1 LSNYRLKADSVLTET
16 AKSEKKWKYAQEPPL
31 ASVAALAD
39 ALQVDEPIAWL
50 LCHRKVCTFE
60 QARDFFRPDLGKFH
74 DPFLMKD
81 MDKAVDRLTDAIQQ
95 QERILVYGDYDVDG
109 TTSVA
114 VLYRFIQ
121 SLNPSVQ
128 FYVPDRHKEGYGL
141 SMTGVEW
148 AAEHNIDLII
158 TLDCGITAVAEVEW
172 AVELGIDVVITDH
185 HLPALLPD
193 AYAILNPKQ
202 PGCNY
207 PFKELSGCGIGYKLV
222 QAYTLKHGLSNEH
235 LTQSLDLV
243 AVSIAADFVPLMGE
257 NRILA
262 YFGFQKLN
270 QNPCAGLKAVI
281 QLSRPKSQLTVNDV
295 IFSIAPRI
303 NAAGRMGDARQA
315 VELLL
320 CCDMNEAEV
329 LAAAINTT
337 NSDRRDVDAV
347 ITREAIEM
355 ARDSENFFSRKTTV
369 VFGKN
374 WHKGVLGIV
383 ASRLV
388 EQYYRPTVVFS
399 DADGMLT
406 GSART
411 VSGFNIYQALSG
423 CSDCIEQFGG
433 HEAAAGLSIKAE
445 NLNTFCARFEQEVDR
460 LILDEQL
467 LPSLDIERPIR
478 LSQIT
483 PKFYRILRQFA
494 PFGPENPQPVFAS
507 EGVFSDG
514 TARVV
519 GENHLLMNVQQED
532 SHSFAAIA
540 FGSAT
545 HINRIA
551 KGLPF
556 NMAYTIEE
564 STFHGQTK
572 IKLIIKDIKFL

>member
-1 LSNYRLKADSVLTET
+1 MTDSVLTET
-16 AKSEKKWKYAQEPPL
+16 AKTEKKWKYAQAPPS

-50 LCHRKVCTFE
+50 LCHRKVCSFE
-60 QARDFFRPDLGKFH
+60 QARDFFRPDLGKLH

-81 MDKAVDRLTDAIQQ
+81 MEKAVDRLAEAIER

-148 AAEHNIDLII
+148 AAENNIDLII

-172 AVELGIDVVITDH
+172 ANELGIDVVVTDH
-185 HLPALLPD
+185 HLPAVLPK

-202 PGCNY
+202 PGCAY

-222 QAYTLKHGLSNEH
+222 QAYALKHRISSDWI
-235 LTQSLDLV
+235 TQSLELV
-243 AVSIAADFVPLMGE
+243 AVSIAADFVPLTGE

-262 YFGFQKLN
+262 YYGLQKLN
-270 QNPCAGLKAVI
+270 QNPCPGLKAVI
-281 QLSRPKSQLTVNDV
+281 QLSRPKSELTVNDIV
-295 IFSIAPRI
+295 FSIAPRI

-320 CCDMNEAEV
+320 SSDTYDADV
-329 LAAAINTT
+329 RAAAINTT
-337 NSDRRDVDAV
+337 NSDRRDVDAL
-347 ITREAIEM
+347 ITREALEM
-355 ARDSENFFSRKTTV
+355 ARCASNFSERKTTV
-369 VFGKN
+369 VFGAH

-399 DADGMLT
+399 HADGLLT

-411 VSGFNIYQALSG
+411 VNGFNIYQALLG
-423 CSDCIEQFGG
+423 CSECIEQFGG
-433 HEAAAGLSIKAE
+433 HEAAAGLTIKAE
-445 NLNTFCARFEQEVDR
+445 NLDAFCARFEQEVDR
-460 LILDEQL
+460 LILEEQL
-467 LPSLDIERPIR
+467 FPSLDIERPIR
-478 LSQIT
+478 LAQIT
-483 PKFYRILRQFA
+483 PKFFRILRQFA
-494 PFGPENPQPVFAS
+494 PFGPENPQPIFAS
-507 EGVFSDG
+507 EAVFSDG
-514 TARVV
+514 TAKIV
-519 GENHLLMNVQQED
+519 GENHLLMKVQQED
-532 SHSFAAIA
+532 SQSFTAIA
-540 FGSAT
+540 FGSAA
-545 HINRIA
+545 HLNRMA

-564 STFHGQTK
+564 NTFRGQTE

>member
-1 LSNYRLKADSVLTET
+1 MTDPVLTET
-16 AKSEKKWKYAQEPPL
+16 AKTEKKWKYAQAPPS

-50 LCHRKVCTFE
+50 LCHRKVCSFE
-60 QARDFFRPDLGKFH
+60 QARDFFRPDLGKLH

-81 MDKAVDRLTDAIQQ
+81 MEKAVDRLAEAIER

-121 SLNPSVQ
+121 SLNPAVQ

-148 AAEHNIDLII
+148 AAENNIDLII

-172 AVELGIDVVITDH
+172 ANELGIDVVVTDH
-185 HLPALLPD
+185 HLPAVLPQ

-202 PGCNY
+202 PGCAY
-207 PFKELSGCGIGYKLV
+207 PFKELSGCGIGFKLV
-222 QAYTLKHGLSNEH
+222 QAYALKHRISSEWI
-235 LTQSLDLV
+235 TQSLELV
-243 AVSIAADFVPLMGE
+243 AVSIAADFVPLTGE

-262 YFGFQKLN
+262 YFGLQKLN
-270 QNPCAGLKAVI
+270 QNPCPGLKAVI
-281 QLSRPKSQLTVNDV
+281 QLSRPKSELSVNDIV
-295 IFSIAPRI
+295 FSIAPRI

-320 CCDMNEAEV
+320 SSDAYDADV
-329 LAAAINTT
+329 RAAAINTT
-337 NSDRRDVDAV
+337 NSDRRDVDAL
-347 ITREAIEM
+347 ITREALEM
-355 ARDSENFFSRKTTV
+355 ARCASNFSERKTTV
-369 VFGKN
+369 VFGAH

-399 DADGMLT
+399 HADGLLT

-411 VSGFNIYQALSG
+411 VNGFNIYQALLG
-423 CSDCIEQFGG
+423 CSECIEQFGG
-433 HEAAAGLSIKAE
+433 HEAAAGLTIKAE
-445 NLNTFCARFEQEVDR
+445 NLDAFCARFEQEVDR
-460 LILDEQL
+460 LILEEQL

-478 LSQIT
+478 LAQIT
-483 PKFYRILRQFA
+483 PKFFRILRQFA
-494 PFGPENPQPVFAS
+494 PFGPDNPQPIFAS
-507 EGVFSDG
+507 EAVFSDG
-514 TARVV
+514 TAKIV
-519 GENHLLMNVQQED
+519 GENHLLMKVQQED
-532 SHSFAAIA
+532 SQSFTAIA
-540 FGSAT
+540 FGSAA
-545 HINRIA
+545 HLNRMA

-564 STFHGQTK
+564 NTFRGQTE

>member
-1 LSNYRLKADSVLTET
+1 MTDSVLTET
-16 AKSEKKWKYAQEPPL
+16 AKTEKKWKYAKAPPS

-50 LCHRKVCTFE
+50 LCHRKVCSFE
-60 QARDFFRPDLGKFH
+60 QARDFFRPDLGKLH

-81 MDKAVDRLTDAIQQ
+81 MEKAVDRLAEAIER

-121 SLNPSVQ
+121 SLNPAVQ

-148 AAEHNIDLII
+148 AAENNIDLII

-172 AVELGIDVVITDH
+172 ANELGIDVVVTDH
-185 HLPALLPD
+185 HLPAVLPQ

-202 PGCNY
+202 PGCAY

-222 QAYTLKHGLSNEH
+222 QAYALKHRISSEWI
-235 LTQSLDLV
+235 TQSLELV
-243 AVSIAADFVPLMGE
+243 AVSIAADFVPLTGE

-262 YFGFQKLN
+262 YYGLQKLN
-270 QNPCAGLKAVI
+270 QNPCPGLKAVI
-281 QLSRPKSQLTVNDV
+281 QLSRPKSELTVNDIV
-295 IFSIAPRI
+295 FSIAPRI

-320 CCDMNEAEV
+320 SSDAYDADV
-329 LAAAINTT
+329 RAAAINTT
-337 NSDRRDVDAV
+337 NSDRRDVDAL
-347 ITREAIEM
+347 ITREALEM
-355 ARDSENFFSRKTTV
+355 ARCASNFSERKTTV
-369 VFGKN
+369 VFGAH

-399 DADGMLT
+399 HADGLLT

-411 VSGFNIYQALSG
+411 VNGFNIYQALLG
-423 CSDCIEQFGG
+423 CSECIEQFGG
-433 HEAAAGLSIKAE
+433 HEAAAGLTIKAE
-445 NLNTFCARFEQEVDR
+445 NLDAFCARFEQEVDR
-460 LILDEQL
+460 LILEEQL
-467 LPSLDIERPIR
+467 FPSLDIERPIR
-478 LSQIT
+478 LAQIT
-483 PKFYRILRQFA
+483 PKFFRILRQFA
-494 PFGPENPQPVFAS
+494 PFGPENPQPIFAS
-507 EGVFSDG
+507 EAVFSDG
-514 TARVV
+514 TAKIV
-519 GENHLLMNVQQED
+519 GENHLLMKVQQED
-532 SHSFAAIA
+532 SQSFTAIA
-540 FGSAT
+540 FGSAA
-545 HINRIA
+545 HLNRMA

-564 STFHGQTK
+564 NTFRGQTE

>member
-1 LSNYRLKADSVLTET
+1 MPDSVLTET
-16 AKSEKKWKYAQEPPL
+16 TKSEKKWKYAQAPPS
-31 ASVAALAD
+31 ASVAALSE

-50 LCHRKVCTFE
+50 LCHRNVCSFE
-60 QARDFFRPDLGKFH
+60 QARDYFRPDLSKLH

-81 MDKAVDRLTDAIQQ
+81 MEKAVDRLTVAIHR

-109 TTSVA
+109 TTSIA
-114 VLYRFIQ
+114 VLFRFIK

-128 FYVPDRHKEGYGL
+128 FYVPDRHSEGYGL

-148 AAEHNIDLII
+148 AAENNIDLII

-172 AVELGIDVVITDH
+172 ANELGIDVVVTDH
-185 HLPALLPD
+185 HLPSVLPQAL
-193 AYAILNPKQ
+193 AILNPKQ
-202 PGCNY
+202 PGCTY
-207 PFKELSGCGIGYKLV
+207 PFKELSGCGIGYKLM
-222 QAYTLKHGLSNEH
+222 QAYTIKHGLSTEW
-235 LTQSLDLV
+235 LSQSLDLV
-243 AVSIAADFVPLMGE
+243 AVSIAADFVPLIGE

-262 YFGFQKLN
+262 YYGLQKLN
-270 QNPCAGLKAVI
+270 QNPCPGLKAVI
-281 QLSRPKSQLTVNDV
+281 QLSRPKTELTVNDIV
-295 IFSIAPRI
+295 FSIAPRI

-315 VELLL
+315 VALLL
-320 CCDMNEAEV
+320 CNEMNDADV
-329 LAAAINTT
+329 QAAAINTT

-355 ARDSENFFSRKTTV
+355 ARCSENFSQRKTTV
-369 VFGKN
+369 VFGAH

-399 DADGMLT
+399 HVDGLLT

-411 VSGFNIYQALSG
+411 VNGFNIYQALLG
-423 CSDCIEQFGG
+423 CSECIEQFGG
-433 HEAAAGLSIKAE
+433 HEAAAGLTIKAE
-445 NLNTFCARFEQEVDR
+445 NLEAFCTRFEQEVDR
-460 LILDEQL
+460 LILEEQL

-494 PFGPENPQPVFAS
+494 PFGPENPQPIFAS
-507 EGVFSDG
+507 EAVFSDG
-514 TARVV
+514 TAKIV
-519 GENHLLMNVQQED
+519 GENHLLMKVRQED
-532 SHSFAAIA
+532 SHSFSAIA

-545 HINRIA
+545 HLNRMA

-564 STFHGQTK
+564 STYKGQTE

>member
-1 LSNYRLKADSVLTET
+1 MTDPVLTET
-16 AKSEKKWKYAQEPPL
+16 AKTEKKWKYAQAPPS

-50 LCHRKVCTFE
+50 LCHRKVCSFE
-60 QARDFFRPDLGKFH
+60 QARDFFRPDLGKLH

-81 MDKAVDRLTDAIQQ
+81 MEKAVDRLAEAIER

-114 VLYRFIQ
+114 VLYRFIK
-121 SLNPSVQ
+121 SLNPAVQ

-148 AAEHNIDLII
+148 AAENNIDLII

-172 AVELGIDVVITDH
+172 ANELGIDVVVTDH
-185 HLPALLPD
+185 HLPAVLPQ

-202 PGCNY
+202 PGCAY

-222 QAYTLKHGLSNEH
+222 QAYALKHRISSEWI
-235 LTQSLDLV
+235 TQSLELV
-243 AVSIAADFVPLMGE
+243 AVSIAADFVPLTGE

-262 YFGFQKLN
+262 YYGLQKLN
-270 QNPCAGLKAVI
+270 QNPCPGLKAVI
-281 QLSRPKSQLTVNDV
+281 QLSRPKSELTVNDIV
-295 IFSIAPRI
+295 FSIAPRI

-320 CCDMNEAEV
+320 SSDAYDADV
-329 LAAAINTT
+329 RAAAINTT
-337 NSDRRDVDAV
+337 NSDRRDVDAL
-347 ITREAIEM
+347 ITREALEM
-355 ARDSENFFSRKTTV
+355 ARCASNFSERKTTV
-369 VFGKN
+369 VFGAH

-399 DADGMLT
+399 HADGLLT

-411 VSGFNIYQALSG
+411 VNGFNIYQALLG
-423 CSDCIEQFGG
+423 CSECIEQFGG
-433 HEAAAGLSIKAE
+433 HEAAAGLTIKAE
-445 NLNTFCARFEQEVDR
+445 NLDAFCARFEQEVDR
-460 LILDEQL
+460 LILEEQL

-478 LSQIT
+478 LAQIT
-483 PKFYRILRQFA
+483 PKFFRILRQFA
-494 PFGPENPQPVFAS
+494 PFGPDNPQPIFAS
-507 EGVFSDG
+507 EAVFSDG
-514 TARVV
+514 TAKIV
-519 GENHLLMNVQQED
+519 GENHLLMKVQQED
-532 SHSFAAIA
+532 SQSFTAIA
-540 FGSAT
+540 FGSAA
-545 HINRIA
+545 HLNRMA

-564 STFHGQTK
+564 NTFRGQTE

>member
-1 LSNYRLKADSVLTET
+1 MTDSVLTET
-16 AKSEKKWKYAQEPPL
+16 AKTEKKWKYAQAPPS

-50 LCHRKVCTFE
+50 LCHRKVCSFE
-60 QARDFFRPDLGKFH
+60 QARDFFRPDLGKLH

-81 MDKAVDRLTDAIQQ
+81 MEKAVDRLAEAIER

-121 SLNPSVQ
+121 SLNPAVQ
-128 FYVPDRHKEGYGL
+128 FYVPDRHREGYGL

-148 AAEHNIDLII
+148 AAENNIDLII

-172 AVELGIDVVITDH
+172 ANELGIDVVVTDH
-185 HLPALLPD
+185 HLPAVLPQ

-202 PGCNY
+202 PGCAY

-222 QAYTLKHGLSNEH
+222 QAYALKHRISSEWI
-235 LTQSLDLV
+235 TQSLELV
-243 AVSIAADFVPLMGE
+243 AVSIAADFVPLTGE

-262 YFGFQKLN
+262 YYGLQKLN
-270 QNPCAGLKAVI
+270 QNPCPGLKAVI
-281 QLSRPKSQLTVNDV
+281 QLSRPKSELTVNDIV
-295 IFSIAPRI
+295 FSIAPRI

-320 CCDMNEAEV
+320 SSDTYDADV
-329 LAAAINTT
+329 RAAAINTT
-337 NSDRRDVDAV
+337 NSDRRDVDAL
-347 ITREAIEM
+347 ITREALEM
-355 ARDSENFFSRKTTV
+355 ARCASNFSERKTTV
-369 VFGKN
+369 VFGAH

-399 DADGMLT
+399 HADGLLT

-411 VSGFNIYQALSG
+411 VNGFNIYQALLG
-423 CSDCIEQFGG
+423 CSECIEQFGG
-433 HEAAAGLSIKAE
+433 HEAAAGLTIKAE
-445 NLNTFCARFEQEVDR
+445 NLDAFCTRFEQEVDR
-460 LILDEQL
+460 LILEEQL

-478 LSQIT
+478 LAQIT
-483 PKFYRILRQFA
+483 PKFFRILRQFA
-494 PFGPENPQPVFAS
+494 PFGPENPQPIFAS
-507 EGVFSDG
+507 EAAFSDG
-514 TARVV
+514 TAKIV
-519 GENHLLMNVQQED
+519 GENHLLMKVQQED
-532 SHSFAAIA
+532 SQSFTAIA
-540 FGSAT
+540 FGSAA
-545 HINRIA
+545 HLNRMA

-564 STFHGQTK
+564 NTFRGQTE

>member
-1 LSNYRLKADSVLTET
+1 MTDSVLTET
-16 AKSEKKWKYAQEPPL
+16 AKTEKKWKYAQAPPS

-50 LCHRKVCTFE
+50 LCHRKVCSFE
-60 QARDFFRPDLGKFH
+60 QARDFFRPDLGKLH

-81 MDKAVDRLTDAIQQ
+81 MEKAVDRLAEAIER

-121 SLNPSVQ
+121 SLNPAVQ

-148 AAEHNIDLII
+148 AAENNIDLII

-172 AVELGIDVVITDH
+172 ANELGIDVVVTDH
-185 HLPALLPD
+185 HLPAVLPQ

-202 PGCNY
+202 PGCAY

-222 QAYTLKHGLSNEH
+222 QAYALKHRISSDWI
-235 LTQSLDLV
+235 TQSLELV
-243 AVSIAADFVPLMGE
+243 AVSIAADFVPLTGE

-262 YFGFQKLN
+262 YYGLQKLN
-270 QNPCAGLKAVI
+270 QNPCPGLKAVI
-281 QLSRPKSQLTVNDV
+281 QLSRPKSELTVNDIV
-295 IFSIAPRI
+295 FSIAPRI

-320 CCDMNEAEV
+320 SSDAYDADV
-329 LAAAINTT
+329 RAAAINTT
-337 NSDRRDVDAV
+337 NSDRRDVDAL
-347 ITREAIEM
+347 ITREALEM
-355 ARDSENFFSRKTTV
+355 ARCASNFSERKTTV
-369 VFGKN
+369 VFGAH

-399 DADGMLT
+399 HADGLLT

-411 VSGFNIYQALSG
+411 VNGFNIYQALLG
-423 CSDCIEQFGG
+423 CSECIEQFGG
-433 HEAAAGLSIKAE
+433 HEAAAGLTIKAE
-445 NLNTFCARFEQEVDR
+445 NLDAFCARFEQEVER
-460 LILDEQL
+460 LILEEQL
-467 LPSLDIERPIR
+467 FPSLDIERPIR
-478 LSQIT
+478 LAQIT
-483 PKFYRILRQFA
+483 PKFFRILRQFA
-494 PFGPENPQPVFAS
+494 PFGPENPQPIFAS
-507 EGVFSDG
+507 EAVFSDG
-514 TARVV
+514 TAKIV
-519 GENHLLMNVQQED
+519 GENHLLMKVQQED
-532 SHSFAAIA
+532 SQSFTAIA
-540 FGSAT
+540 FGSAA
-545 HINRIA
+545 HLNRMA

-564 STFHGQTK
+564 NTFRGQTE

>member
-1 LSNYRLKADSVLTET
+1 MTDSVLTET
-16 AKSEKKWKYAQEPPL
+16 AKTEKKWKYAQAPPS

-50 LCHRKVCTFE
+50 LCHRKVCSFE
-60 QARDFFRPDLGKFH
+60 QARDFFRPDLGKLH

-81 MDKAVDRLTDAIQQ
+81 MEKAVDRLAEAIER

-121 SLNPSVQ
+121 SLNPAVQ
-128 FYVPDRHKEGYGL
+128 FYVPDRHREGYGL

-148 AAEHNIDLII
+148 AAENNIDLII

-172 AVELGIDVVITDH
+172 ANELGIDVVVTDH
-185 HLPALLPD
+185 HLPAVLPQ

-202 PGCNY
+202 PGCAY

-222 QAYTLKHGLSNEH
+222 QAYALKHRISSEWI
-235 LTQSLDLV
+235 TQSLELV
-243 AVSIAADFVPLMGE
+243 AVSIAADFVPLTGE

-262 YFGFQKLN
+262 YYGLQKLN
-270 QNPCAGLKAVI
+270 QNPCPGLKAVI
-281 QLSRPKSQLTVNDV
+281 QLSRPKSELSVNDIV
-295 IFSIAPRI
+295 FSIAPRI

-320 CCDMNEAEV
+320 SSDTYDADV
-329 LAAAINTT
+329 RAAAINTT
-337 NSDRRDVDAV
+337 NSDRRDVDAL
-347 ITREAIEM
+347 ITREALEM
-355 ARDSENFFSRKTTV
+355 ARCASNFSERKTTV
-369 VFGKN
+369 VFGAH

-399 DADGMLT
+399 HADGLLT

-411 VSGFNIYQALSG
+411 VNGFNIYQALLG
-423 CSDCIEQFGG
+423 CSECIEQFGG
-433 HEAAAGLSIKAE
+433 HEAAAGLTIKAE
-445 NLNTFCARFEQEVDR
+445 NLDAFCARFEQEVDR
-460 LILDEQL
+460 LILEEQL
-467 LPSLDIERPIR
+467 FPSLDIERPIR
-478 LSQIT
+478 LAQIT
-483 PKFYRILRQFA
+483 PKFFRILRQFA
-494 PFGPENPQPVFAS
+494 PFGPENPQPIFAS
-507 EGVFSDG
+507 EAAFSDG
-514 TARVV
+514 TAKIV
-519 GENHLLMNVQQED
+519 GENHLLMKVQQED
-532 SHSFAAIA
+532 SQSFTAIA
-540 FGSAT
+540 FGSAA
-545 HINRIA
+545 HLNRMA

-564 STFHGQTK
+564 NTFRGQTE

>member
-1 LSNYRLKADSVLTET
+1 MSEPVLIET
-16 AKSEKKWKYAQEPPL
+16 AKSEKIWKYAKAPPL
-31 ASVAALAD
+31 ASVAVLAE
-39 ALQVDEPIAWL
+39 ALQVDEAIAWL
-50 LCHRKVCTFE
+50 LCHRKVCSFE
-60 QARDFFRPDLGKFH
+60 QARDYFRPDLNKLH

-81 MDKAVDRLTDAIQQ
+81 MDKAVDRLTEALHR

-109 TTSVA
+109 TTSIA
-114 VLYRFIQ
+114 VLYRFIA
-121 SLNPSVQ
+121 SINPSVQ

-141 SMTGVEW
+141 SMTAVEW
-148 AAEHNIDLII
+148 SAEQNIDLII

-172 AVELGIDVVITDH
+172 AKKLGIDVVVTDH
-185 HLPALLPD
+185 HLPSVLPA

-202 PGCNY
+202 PGCTY
-207 PFKELSGCGIGYKLV
+207 PFKELSGCGIGFKLV
-222 QAYTLKHGLSNEH
+222 QAYIMKHGMSTDW

-243 AVSIAADFVPLMGE
+243 AVSIAADFVPLTGE
-257 NRILA
+257 NRILV
-262 YFGFQKLN
+262 YFGLQKLN
-270 QNPCAGLKAVI
+270 QNPCPGLKAVI
-281 QLSRPKSQLTVNDV
+281 QLSRPKNELTVNDIV
-295 IFSIAPRI
+295 FSIAPRI

-320 CCDMNEAEV
+320 CCDMNDADV
-329 LAAAINTT
+329 RAAAINTT

-355 ARDSENFFSRKTTV
+355 ARCAENFSERKTMV
-369 VFGKN
+369 VYGKN

-388 EQYYRPTVVFS
+388 EQYYRPSVVFS
-399 DADGMLT
+399 QADGLLT

-411 VSGFNIYQALSG
+411 VNGFNIYQALSG
-423 CSDCIEQFGG
+423 CSECIEQFGG
-433 HEAAAGLSIKAE
+433 HEAAAGLIIKEE
-445 NLNTFCARFEQEVDR
+445 NLSAFCTRFEQEVDR

-467 LPSLDIERPIR
+467 VPSLEIERQIR

-494 PFGPENPQPVFAS
+494 PFGHDNPKPVFAS
-507 EGVFSDG
+507 EAVFSDG
-514 TARVV
+514 SARVV
-519 GENHLLMNVQQED
+519 GENHLLLRVQQD
-532 SHSFAAIA
+532 DGQAITAIA
-540 FGSAT
+540 FGSAM
-545 HINRIA
+545 HLNRIA

-564 STFHGQTK
+564 NTFRKQSE

>member
-1 LSNYRLKADSVLTET
+1 MTDSVLTET
-16 AKSEKKWKYAQEPPL
+16 AKTEKKWKYAQAPPS

-50 LCHRKVCTFE
+50 LCHRKVCSFE
-60 QARDFFRPDLGKFH
+60 QARDFFRPDLGKLH

-81 MDKAVDRLTDAIQQ
+81 MEKAVDRLAEAIRR

-148 AAEHNIDLII
+148 AAENNIDLII

-172 AVELGIDVVITDH
+172 ANELGIDVVVTDH
-185 HLPALLPD
+185 HLPAVLPQ

-202 PGCNY
+202 PGCAY

-222 QAYTLKHGLSNEH
+222 QAYALKHRISSEWI
-235 LTQSLDLV
+235 TQSLELV
-243 AVSIAADFVPLMGE
+243 AVSIAADFVPLTGE

-262 YFGFQKLN
+262 YYGLQKLN
-270 QNPCAGLKAVI
+270 QNPCPGLKAVI
-281 QLSRPKSQLTVNDV
+281 QLSRPKSELSVNDIV
-295 IFSIAPRI
+295 FSIAPRI

-320 CCDMNEAEV
+320 SSDTYDADV
-329 LAAAINTT
+329 RAAAINST
-337 NSDRRDVDAV
+337 NSDRRDVDAL
-347 ITREAIEM
+347 ITREALEM
-355 ARDSENFFSRKTTV
+355 ARCASNFSERKTTV
-369 VFGKN
+369 VFGAH

-399 DADGMLT
+399 HADGLLT

-411 VSGFNIYQALSG
+411 VNGFNIYQALLG
-423 CSDCIEQFGG
+423 CSECIEQFGG
-433 HEAAAGLSIKAE
+433 HEAAAGLTIKEE
-445 NLNTFCARFEQEVDR
+445 NLDAFCTRFEQEVDR
-460 LILDEQL
+460 LILEEQL
-467 LPSLDIERPIR
+467 FPSLDIERPIR
-478 LSQIT
+478 LAQIT
-483 PKFYRILRQFA
+483 PKFFRILRQFA
-494 PFGPENPQPVFAS
+494 PFGPENPQPIFAS
-507 EGVFSDG
+507 EAVFSDG
-514 TARVV
+514 TAKIV
-519 GENHLLMNVQQED
+519 GENHLLMKVQQED
-532 SHSFAAIA
+532 SQSFTAIA
-540 FGSAT
+540 FGSAA
-545 HINRIA
+545 HLNRMA

-564 STFHGQTK
+564 NTFRGQTE
-572 IKLIIKDIKFL
+572 IKMIIKDIKFV

>member
-1 LSNYRLKADSVLTET
+1 MTDPVLTET
-16 AKSEKKWKYAQEPPL
+16 AKTEKKWKYAQAPPS

-50 LCHRKVCTFE
+50 LCHRKVCSFE
-60 QARDFFRPDLGKFH
+60 QARDFFRPDLGKLH

-81 MDKAVDRLTDAIQQ
+81 MEKAVDRLAEAIER

-121 SLNPSVQ
+121 SLNPAVQ

-148 AAEHNIDLII
+148 AAENNIDLII

-172 AVELGIDVVITDH
+172 ANEFGIDVVVTDH
-185 HLPALLPD
+185 HLPAVLPQ

-202 PGCNY
+202 PGCAY

-222 QAYTLKHGLSNEH
+222 QAYALKHRISSEWI
-235 LTQSLDLV
+235 TQSLELV
-243 AVSIAADFVPLMGE
+243 AVSIAADFVPLTGE

-262 YFGFQKLN
+262 YFGLQKLN
-270 QNPCAGLKAVI
+270 QNPCPGLKAVI
-281 QLSRPKSQLTVNDV
+281 QLSRPKSELSVNDIV
-295 IFSIAPRI
+295 FSIAPRI

-320 CCDMNEAEV
+320 SSDAYDADV
-329 LAAAINTT
+329 RAAAINTT
-337 NSDRRDVDAV
+337 NSDRRDVDAL
-347 ITREAIEM
+347 ITREALEM
-355 ARDSENFFSRKTTV
+355 ARCASNFSERKTTV
-369 VFGKN
+369 VFGAH

-399 DADGMLT
+399 HADGLLT

-411 VSGFNIYQALSG
+411 VNGFNIYQALLG
-423 CSDCIEQFGG
+423 CSECIEQFGG
-433 HEAAAGLSIKAE
+433 HEAAAGLTIKAE
-445 NLNTFCARFEQEVDR
+445 NLDAFCARFEQEVDR
-460 LILDEQL
+460 LILEEQL

-478 LSQIT
+478 LAQIT
-483 PKFYRILRQFA
+483 PKFFRILRQFA
-494 PFGPENPQPVFAS
+494 PFGPDNPQPIFAS
-507 EGVFSDG
+507 EAVFSDG
-514 TARVV
+514 TAKIV
-519 GENHLLMNVQQED
+519 GENHLLMKVQQED
-532 SHSFAAIA
+532 SQSFTAIA
-540 FGSAT
+540 FGSAA
-545 HINRIA
+545 HLNRMA

-564 STFHGQTK
+564 NTFRGQTE

>member
-1 LSNYRLKADSVLTET
+1 MTDSVLTET
-16 AKSEKKWKYAQEPPL
+16 AKTEKKWKYAQAPPS

-50 LCHRKVCTFE
+50 LCHRKVCSFE
-60 QARDFFRPDLGKFH
+60 QARDFFRPDLGKLH

-81 MDKAVDRLTDAIQQ
+81 MEKAVDRLAEAIER

-121 SLNPSVQ
+121 SLNPAVQ

-148 AAEHNIDLII
+148 AAENNIDLII

-172 AVELGIDVVITDH
+172 ANELGIDVVVTDH
-185 HLPALLPD
+185 HLPAVLPQ

-202 PGCNY
+202 PGCAY

-222 QAYTLKHGLSNEH
+222 QAYALKHRISSEWI
-235 LTQSLDLV
+235 TQSLELV
-243 AVSIAADFVPLMGE
+243 AVSIAADFVPLTGE

-262 YFGFQKLN
+262 YYGLQKLN
-270 QNPCAGLKAVI
+270 QNPCPGLKAVI
-281 QLSRPKSQLTVNDV
+281 QLSRPKSELTVNDIV
-295 IFSIAPRI
+295 FSIAPRI

-320 CCDMNEAEV
+320 SSDAYDADV
-329 LAAAINTT
+329 RAAAINTT
-337 NSDRRDVDAV
+337 NSDRRDVDAL
-347 ITREAIEM
+347 ITREALEM
-355 ARDSENFFSRKTTV
+355 ARCASNFSERKTTV
-369 VFGKN
+369 VFGAH

-399 DADGMLT
+399 HADGLLT

-411 VSGFNIYQALSG
+411 VNGFNIYQALLG
-423 CSDCIEQFGG
+423 CSECIEQFGG
-433 HEAAAGLSIKAE
+433 HEAAAGLTIKAE
-445 NLNTFCARFEQEVDR
+445 NLDAFCARFEQEVDR
-460 LILDEQL
+460 LILEEQL
-467 LPSLDIERPIR
+467 FPSLDIERPIQ
-478 LSQIT
+478 LAQIT
-483 PKFYRILRQFA
+483 PKFFRILRQFA
-494 PFGPENPQPVFAS
+494 PFGPENPQPIFAS
-507 EGVFSDG
+507 EAVFSDG
-514 TARVV
+514 TAKIV
-519 GENHLLMNVQQED
+519 GENHLLMKVQQED
-532 SHSFAAIA
+532 SQSFTAIA
-540 FGSAT
+540 FGSAA
-545 HINRIA
+545 HLNRMA

-564 STFHGQTK
+564 NTFRGQTE

>member
-1 LSNYRLKADSVLTET
+1 MTDSVLTET
-16 AKSEKKWKYAQEPPL
+16 AKTEKKWKYAQAPPS

-50 LCHRKVCTFE
+50 LCHRKVCSFE
-60 QARDFFRPDLGKFH
+60 QARDFFRPDLGKLH

-81 MDKAVDRLTDAIQQ
+81 MEKAVDRLAEAIER

-121 SLNPSVQ
+121 SLNPAVQ

-148 AAEHNIDLII
+148 AAENNIDLII

-172 AVELGIDVVITDH
+172 ANELGIDVVVTDH
-185 HLPALLPD
+185 HLPAVLPQ

-202 PGCNY
+202 PGCAY

-222 QAYTLKHGLSNEH
+222 QAYALKHRISSDWI
-235 LTQSLDLV
+235 TQSLELV
-243 AVSIAADFVPLMGE
+243 AVSIAADFVPLTGE

-262 YFGFQKLN
+262 YYGLQKLN
-270 QNPCAGLKAVI
+270 QNPCPGLKAVI
-281 QLSRPKSQLTVNDV
+281 QLSRPKSELTVNDIV
-295 IFSIAPRI
+295 FSIAPRI

-320 CCDMNEAEV
+320 SSDTYDADV
-329 LAAAINTT
+329 RAAAINTT
-337 NSDRRDVDAV
+337 NSDRRDVDAL
-347 ITREAIEM
+347 ITREALEM
-355 ARDSENFFSRKTTV
+355 ARCASNFSERKTTV
-369 VFGKN
+369 VFGAH

-399 DADGMLT
+399 HADGLLT

-411 VSGFNIYQALSG
+411 VNGFNIYQALLG
-423 CSDCIEQFGG
+423 CSECIEQFGG
-433 HEAAAGLSIKAE
+433 HEAAAGLTIKAE
-445 NLNTFCARFEQEVDR
+445 NLDAFCARFEQEVDR
-460 LILDEQL
+460 LILEEQL
-467 LPSLDIERPIR
+467 FPSLDIERPIQ
-478 LSQIT
+478 LAQIT
-483 PKFYRILRQFA
+483 PKFFRILRQFA
-494 PFGPENPQPVFAS
+494 PFGPENPQPIFAS
-507 EGVFSDG
+507 EAVFSDG
-514 TARVV
+514 TAKIV
-519 GENHLLMNVQQED
+519 GENHLLMKVQQED
-532 SHSFAAIA
+532 SQSFTAIA
-540 FGSAT
+540 FGSAA
-545 HINRIA
+545 HLNRMA

-564 STFHGQTK
+564 NTFRGQTE

>member
-1 LSNYRLKADSVLTET
+1 MTDPVLTET
-16 AKSEKKWKYAQEPPL
+16 AKTEKKWKYAQAPPS

-50 LCHRKVCTFE
+50 LCHRKVCSFE
-60 QARDFFRPDLGKFH
+60 QARDFFRPDLGKLH

-81 MDKAVDRLTDAIQQ
+81 MEKAVDRLAEAIER

-121 SLNPSVQ
+121 SLNPAVQ

-148 AAEHNIDLII
+148 AAENNIDLII

-172 AVELGIDVVITDH
+172 ANDLGIDVVVTDH
-185 HLPALLPD
+185 HLPAVLPQ

-202 PGCNY
+202 PGCAY

-222 QAYTLKHGLSNEH
+222 QAYALKHRISSEWI
-235 LTQSLDLV
+235 TQSLELV
-243 AVSIAADFVPLMGE
+243 AVSIAADFVPLTGE

-262 YFGFQKLN
+262 YYGLQKLN
-270 QNPCAGLKAVI
+270 QNPCPGLKAVI
-281 QLSRPKSQLTVNDV
+281 QLSRPKSELTVNDIV
-295 IFSIAPRI
+295 FSIAPRI

-320 CCDMNEAEV
+320 SSDAYDADV
-329 LAAAINTT
+329 RAAAINTT
-337 NSDRRDVDAV
+337 NSDRRDVDAL
-347 ITREAIEM
+347 ITREALEM
-355 ARDSENFFSRKTTV
+355 ARCASNFSERKTTV
-369 VFGKN
+369 VFGAH

-399 DADGMLT
+399 HADGLLT

-411 VSGFNIYQALSG
+411 VNGFNIYQALLG
-423 CSDCIEQFGG
+423 CSECIEQFGG
-433 HEAAAGLSIKAE
+433 HEAAAGLTIKAE
-445 NLNTFCARFEQEVDR
+445 NLDAFCARFEQEVDR
-460 LILDEQL
+460 LILEEQL

-478 LSQIT
+478 LAQIT
-483 PKFYRILRQFA
+483 PKFFRILRQFA
-494 PFGPENPQPVFAS
+494 PFGPENPQPIFAS
-507 EGVFSDG
+507 EAVFSDG
-514 TARVV
+514 TAKIV
-519 GENHLLMNVQQED
+519 GENHLLMKVQQED
-532 SHSFAAIA
+532 SQSFTAIA
-540 FGSAT
+540 FGSAA
-545 HINRIA
+545 HLNRMA

-564 STFHGQTK
+564 NTFRGQTE

>member
-1 LSNYRLKADSVLTET
+1 MTDSVLTET
-16 AKSEKKWKYAQEPPL
+16 AKTEKKWKYAQAPPS

-50 LCHRKVCTFE
+50 LCHRKVCSFE
-60 QARDFFRPDLGKFH
+60 QARDFFRPDLGKLH

-81 MDKAVDRLTDAIQQ
+81 MEKAVDRLAEAIER

-121 SLNPSVQ
+121 SLNPAVQ

-148 AAEHNIDLII
+148 AAENNIDLII

-172 AVELGIDVVITDH
+172 ANELGIDVVVTDH
-185 HLPALLPD
+185 HLPAVLPQ

-202 PGCNY
+202 PGCAY

-222 QAYTLKHGLSNEH
+222 QAYALKHRISSEWI
-235 LTQSLDLV
+235 TQSLELV
-243 AVSIAADFVPLMGE
+243 AVSIAADFVPLTGE

-262 YFGFQKLN
+262 YYGLQKLN
-270 QNPCAGLKAVI
+270 QNPCPGLKAVI
-281 QLSRPKSQLTVNDV
+281 QLSRPKSELTVNDIV
-295 IFSIAPRI
+295 FSIAPRI

-320 CCDMNEAEV
+320 SSDAYDADV
-329 LAAAINTT
+329 RAAAINTT
-337 NSDRRDVDAV
+337 NSDRRDVDAL
-347 ITREAIEM
+347 ITREALEM
-355 ARDSENFFSRKTTV
+355 ARCASNFSERKTTV
-369 VFGKN
+369 VFGAH

-399 DADGMLT
+399 HADGLLT

-411 VSGFNIYQALSG
+411 VNGFNIYQALLG
-423 CSDCIEQFGG
+423 CSECIEQFGG
-433 HEAAAGLSIKAE
+433 HEAAAGLTIKAE
-445 NLNTFCARFEQEVDR
+445 NLDAFCTRFEQEVDR
-460 LILDEQL
+460 LILEEQL
-467 LPSLDIERPIR
+467 FPSLDIERPIR
-478 LSQIT
+478 LAQIT
-483 PKFYRILRQFA
+483 PKFFRILRQFA
-494 PFGPENPQPVFAS
+494 PFGPENPQPIFAS
-507 EGVFSDG
+507 EAAFSDG
-514 TARVV
+514 TAKIV
-519 GENHLLMNVQQED
+519 GENHLLMKVQQED
-532 SHSFAAIA
+532 SQSFTAIA
-540 FGSAT
+540 FGSAA
-545 HINRIA
+545 HLNRMA

-564 STFHGQTK
+564 NTFRGQTE

>member
-1 LSNYRLKADSVLTET
+1 MTDSVLTET
-16 AKSEKKWKYAQEPPL
+16 AKTEKKWKYAQAPPS

-50 LCHRKVCTFE
+50 LCHRKVCSFE
-60 QARDFFRPDLGKFH
+60 QARDFFRPDLGKLH

-81 MDKAVDRLTDAIQQ
+81 MEKAVDRLAEAIER

-121 SLNPSVQ
+121 SLNPAVQ
-128 FYVPDRHKEGYGL
+128 FYVPDRHREGYGL

-148 AAEHNIDLII
+148 AAENNIDLII

-172 AVELGIDVVITDH
+172 ANELGIDVVVTDH
-185 HLPALLPD
+185 HLPAVLPQ

-202 PGCNY
+202 PGCAY

-222 QAYTLKHGLSNEH
+222 QAYALKHRISSEWI
-235 LTQSLDLV
+235 TQSLELV
-243 AVSIAADFVPLMGE
+243 AVSIAADFVPLTGE

-262 YFGFQKLN
+262 YYGLQKLN
-270 QNPCAGLKAVI
+270 QNPCPGLKAVI
-281 QLSRPKSQLTVNDV
+281 QLSRPKSELTVNDIV
-295 IFSIAPRI
+295 FSIAPRI

-320 CCDMNEAEV
+320 SSDTYDADV
-329 LAAAINTT
+329 RAAAINTT
-337 NSDRRDVDAV
+337 NSDRRDVDAL
-347 ITREAIEM
+347 ITREALEM
-355 ARDSENFFSRKTTV
+355 ARCASNFSERKTTV
-369 VFGKN
+369 VFGAH

-399 DADGMLT
+399 HADGLLT

-411 VSGFNIYQALSG
+411 VNGFNIYQALLG
-423 CSDCIEQFGG
+423 CSECIEQFGG
-433 HEAAAGLSIKAE
+433 HEAAAGLTIKAE
-445 NLNTFCARFEQEVDR
+445 NLDAFCARFEQEVDR
-460 LILDEQL
+460 LILEEQL
-467 LPSLDIERPIR
+467 FPSLDIERPIR
-478 LSQIT
+478 LAQIT
-483 PKFYRILRQFA
+483 PKFFRILRQFA
-494 PFGPENPQPVFAS
+494 PFGPENPQPIFAS
-507 EGVFSDG
+507 EAAFSDG
-514 TARVV
+514 TAKIV
-519 GENHLLMNVQQED
+519 GENHLLMKVQQED
-532 SHSFAAIA
+532 SQSFTAIA
-540 FGSAT
+540 FGSAA
-545 HINRIA
+545 HLNRMA

-564 STFHGQTK
+564 NTFRGQTE